1 MPPNS
6 QAPLQTERESESHS
20 IVSDSLQPHE
30 LCSPWNSPGQYTG
43 VCSCSF
49 LQGIFP
55 TQGSN
60 PDLPHWR
67 HILYQLSHQ
76 GCPRILE
83 WVTYPFSSR
92 SSWPRIQTGVFCI
105 AGRFFLSWATR
116 EAQASYIAWWFSPVC
131 KCLFRRIDYYIDNS
145 QERLRDGKQS
155 KERERGS
162 QSTWRELQ
170 GPGCLS
176 NSTQESFSEPIVI
189 WNSQNCVF

>member
-1 MPPNS
+1 MSLSPLLFLLNSWFWCTCRTRFPHVVLQPVTSMPPNS

-20 IVSDSLQPHE
+20 VVSNSLQPHE
-30 LCSPWNSPGQYTG
+30 LYSPWNSPGQYTG

-116 EAQASYIAWWFSPVC
+116 ELTELKFLGVGPSHTSCNNLSMAS
-131 KCLFRRIDYYIDNS
+131 
-145 QERLRDGKQS
+145 
-155 KERERGS
+155 
-162 QSTWRELQ
+162 
-170 GPGCLS
+170 
-176 NSTQESFSEPIVI
+176 
-189 WNSQNCVF
+189 